1 MRILSSYR
9 RLILVAAL
17 AIAALPCFGG
27 EVAVLRNGFS
37 IRHERRE
44 IVGDVT
50 RLYVNHD
57 GSSFVDVPTAEIEHF
72 EAAPDEPPSSP
83 RLSAST
89 KKLVPTPAP
98 FLRAAQPGP
107 AALHL
112 DDVVNSASGRYRLD
126 PDLVNSVIKAES
138 GFNVRAVSPK
148 GAQGLMQL
156 MPGTASSLG
165 VSNAFDPEANVEGG
179 TKYLRELLERYN
191 FDLVKALAAY
201 NAGPQRVE
209 QFGGVPPY
217 YETRAYV
224 AKVVRDFNK
233 KKAAQGKTSAAQPS
247 AAKAHSTP
255 APSHSSPAVSS
266 AKTAAAAGQRVTQ
279 KQQAHQQ
286 VVAQFE
292 VPPRRC
298 HPERPRFHQRAEG
311 SRAHQGVRRC
321 PISRASFAREVG
333 FSTERNRRDLP
344 LTGQP
349 RQPNCNIPT
358 LIDPFPALIYLGCY
372 RLPLRA
378 PAACGAELFPFMD
391 KKRILASVVVFLLL
405 AVLIYLQYRHWRT
418 FDWGTFWSQTHRI
431 RKIHVLH
438 GIALIYLGYGM
449 RAWRWKIFL

>member
-1 MRILSSYR
+1 MRNLSSFR
-9 RLILVAAL
+9 RLIFLAAL
-17 AIAALPCFGG
+17 AIAALPCFAG

-50 RLYVNHD
+50 RLYVNPD

-72 EAAPDEPPSSP
+72 EAAPDEPPSSS

-89 KKLVPTPAP
+89 KKPVPTPAP
-98 FLRAAQPGP
+98 FLRASQPGP

-217 YETRAYV
+217 YETRVYV
-224 AKVVRDFNK
+224 AKIVRDFNK
-233 KKAAQGKTSAAQPS
+233 KKAAQGKASAPQKSAAQPS
-247 AAKAHSTP
+247 TAKTHSTP
-255 APSHSSPAVSS
+255 APAHSSRTVSS
-266 AKTAAAAGQRVTQ
+266 AKATAAPV
-279 KQQAHQQ
+279 
-286 VVAQFE
+286 
-292 VPPRRC
+292 
-298 HPERPRFHQRAEG
+298 
-311 SRAHQGVRRC
+311 
-321 PISRASFAREVG
+321 
-333 FSTERNRRDLP
+333 
-344 LTGQP
+344 
-349 RQPNCNIPT
+349 
-358 LIDPFPALIYLGCY
+358 
-372 RLPLRA
+372 
-378 PAACGAELFPFMD
+378 
-391 KKRILASVVVFLLL
+391 
-405 AVLIYLQYRHWRT
+405 
-418 FDWGTFWSQTHRI
+418 SQ
-431 RKIHVLH
+431 
-438 GIALIYLGYGM
+438 
-449 RAWRWKIFL
+449 